1 MKSAVASGAFAT
13 SPTRVALALVAG
25 AASGA
30 ALVTA
35 QWLHAAFQVFGAGF
49 VGSSGPHVIL
59 VVFVGALIAWLA
71 GLMLIG
77 GPAWWL
83 LHRHG
88 LRGWKIAILAGVA
101 LTFVA
106 ALVLAIPLPRS
117 DGSYTAADRGGE
129 TIVNNQLTAHGWAEA
144 AEGAL
149 LISFVGGA
157 VAWVTWRVAY
167 HRAS

>member
-1 MKSAVASGAFAT
+1 MKQSASPGGFET
-13 SPTRVALALVAG
+13 SPPRVALALLAG

-35 QWLHAAFQVFGAGF
+35 QWLRAAFQVFGAGF
-49 VGSSGPHVIL
+49 VGSSGPHGIL
-59 VVFVGALIAWLA
+59 VVFIGALIAWLA
-71 GLMLIG
+71 GLVLIG

-83 LHRHG
+83 LHRYG
-88 LRGWKIAILAGVA
+88 LRGWKAAILTGMA

-106 ALVLAIPLPRS
+106 ALVLAIPLPGK

-129 TIVNNQLTAHGWAEA
+129 TVVNNALTAHGWAEA

-157 VAWVTWRVAY
+157 VAFVVWRTAY
-167 HRAS
+167 RRV